1 MSGNSSRRP
10 TKFLL
15 NKKILVLCSSVF
27 FLSGF
32 LYARGANESGVKPL
46 TVYGIKGSS
55 GVGIVRLFEEPPKI
69 PGFDVKVEALAQAD
83 QMAARFISG
92 EARVGI
98 LPPNMAAKIALSG
111 KDIRAAAIIGNG
123 MLSLLS
129 SDASVHSIADLRGKT
144 VEVAGQGATPDYVF
158 RRILE
163 FNGLS
168 PERDVALGYSM
179 APSEIAQS
187 LIAGRV
193 SVALLPEPFATM
205 ALTGK
210 PDLVSVVDIQREWT
224 RAGGKENFPMTLL
237 VVDGAFAS
245 ENPGAVKEILN
256 AVKVSSE
263 WVRTNPADAG
273 KLVEKHELGLSAPVV
288 AAAVPKSNYVF
299 IPPSEGRTALEALFN
314 LFLEYAPASIGGALP
329 GEGFYFK

>member
-1 MSGNSSRRP
+1 LLIKKNFAFVVL
-10 TKFLL
+10 FL
-15 NKKILVLCSSVF
+15 
-27 FLSGF
+27 FLS
-32 LYARGANESGVKPL
+32 LSQNAHRVYARGTGESGVKPL
-46 TVYGIKGSS
+46 TIYGIKGSS
-55 GVGIVRLFEEPPKI
+55 GVGIVRLFEEPPRI
-69 PGFDVKVEALAQAD
+69 AGFDVKVEALAQAD
-83 QMAARFISG
+83 LMAARFISG
-92 EARVGI
+92 EAKVGI
-98 LPPNMAAKIALSG
+98 LPPNMAAKIASSG
-111 KDIRAAAIIGNG
+111 KDLRAAAIIGNG

-129 SDASVHSIADLRGKT
+129 SDTSVRSLADLKGKT
-144 VEVAGQGATPDYVF
+144 VEVAAQGATPDYVF

-163 FNGLS
+163 FNGLT
-168 PERDVALGYSM
+168 PDRDVTLGYSL
-179 APSEIAQS
+179 APAEIAQS

-210 PDLVSVVDIQREWT
+210 PGLVSVADIQREWS

-256 AVKVSSE
+256 AVKTSID
-263 WVRTNPADAG
+263 WVVANPAEAG

-299 IPPSEGRTALEALFN
+299 IPAAEGRAALEALFA

-329 GEGFYFK
+329 GEGFYLK

>member
-1 MSGNSSRRP
+1 
-10 TKFLL
+10 
-15 NKKILVLCSSVF
+15 
-27 FLSGF
+27 
-32 LYARGANESGVKPL
+32 
-46 TVYGIKGSS
+46 
-55 GVGIVRLFEEPPKI
+55 
-69 PGFDVKVEALAQAD
+69 
-83 QMAARFISG
+83 
-92 EARVGI
+92 
-98 LPPNMAAKIALSG
+98 
-111 KDIRAAAIIGNG
+111 

-129 SDASVHSIADLRGKT
+129 SDANVRSIADLRGKT
-144 VEVAGQGATPDYVF
+144 VEVAGQGATPDFVF
-158 RRILE
+158 RRVLE
-163 FNGLS
+163 FNGLT
-168 PERDVALGYSM
+168 PGKAVALGYSM

-193 SVALLPEPFATM
+193 SAALLPEPFATM

-224 RAGGKENFPMTLL
+224 RAGGKDNFPMTLL

-256 AVKVSSE
+256 AVKASSE
-263 WVRTNPADAG
+263 WVRTNPADTG

-299 IPPSEGRTALEALFN
+299 IPAAEGRAALEALFA
-314 LFLEYAPASIGGALP
+314 LFLEYAPASIGGVLP